1 MTSSRSRVTLFTG
14 LAMLG
19 LALLDVWALWQWT
32 ASRQQLAVEQHQL
45 ESANRLAQSIRELRR
60 SPEKLDATARSADAL
75 AKLIESSAQQVGLG
89 TERIVHI
96 APSEPRR
103 IGNSAYLEQVTGVEL
118 REVSLKQLVDLT
130 RAVGQTAPRLTIPS
144 VAIRMPP
151 GDLNTNGRPEL
162 WNIELTLTGH
172 VYEPK
177 MPASP

>member
-1 MTSSRSRVTLFTG
+1 MTMPRGRVAVIAG
-14 LAMLG
+14 LAILG
-19 LALLDVWALWQWT
+19 LVLFDSWALWRWTDSREQLAAEQDQLET
-32 ASRQQLAVEQHQL
+32 ASRLA
-45 ESANRLAQSIRELRR
+45 RSIRALRR

-75 AKLIESSAQQVGLG
+75 AKLIELSAQQVGLG
-89 TERIVHI
+89 TDRIVHV

-118 REVSLKQLVDLT
+118 REVTLKQLVDLT
-130 RAVGQTAPRLTIPS
+130 ATIGQMAPRLTSPS
-144 VAIRMPP
+144 VAIRTPP
-151 GDLNTNGRPEL
+151 GDFNPSGRPEL

>member
-1 MTSSRSRVTLFTG
+1 MTMPRSRVAVMAGIT
-14 LAMLG
+14 MLG
-19 LALLDVWALWQWT
+19 LVLFDAWTFWRWTDSREQLTAEQNQLAT
-32 ASRQQLAVEQHQL
+32 ASK
-45 ESANRLAQSIRELRR
+45 LAQSIRALRR

-89 TERIVHI
+89 TDRIVHI

-118 REVSLKQLVDLT
+118 REASLKQLVDLT
-130 RAVGQTAPRLTIPS
+130 RAVGQTAPRLTIAS
-144 VAIRMPP
+144 VSIRMPP
-151 GDLNTNGRPEL
+151 GDLNSNGQSEL